1 MSNVANW
8 DVASIDTAGTITAN
22 GGFVGDVTGDVI
34 GDLTGNVTG
43 QVFGTVGSYTATAP
57 AIPLTVSYAFLDASS
72 NAVAATLADGTQ
84 GQVITVTATDVTN
97 ATTLVPANL
106 TGGTTITFTA
116 VNDSVTLVFD
126 VSTWN
131 VVSLSGSAAVS

>member
-22 GGFVGDVTGDVI
+22 GGFVGDVTG
-34 GDLTGNVTG
+34 
-43 QVFGTVGSYTATAP
+43 QVFGAVGIYSTTAP
-57 AIPLTVSYAFLDASS
+57 AISVTVRYAFLDASS

-84 GQVITVTATDVTN
+84 GQVITVTATDVTG

-106 TGGTTITFTA
+106 TGGATITFTA

-126 VSTWN
+126 VSSWK